1 MIEMGIDPLEFR
13 KTLGHFATGVAVV
26 TTSHGDSDHGLT
38 VNAFTSVSLDPPL
51 VLVCIDKKAE
61 SYGIMKKSRIF
72 AINILSEKQKEQ
84 SLNFSRHELKDIRFR
99 NLKVKREVTGAP
111 IIEDAI
117 AYLDCKVVEI
127 YDGGDHDIFVGAVQK
142 LAFREADPLLFYA
155 GKYRKIGSQID

>member
-13 KTLGHFATGVAVV
+13 KALGHFATGVTVV
-26 TTSHGDSDHGLT
+26 TTSHENADHGLT

-61 SYGIMKKSRIF
+61 SYWVMKKSRIF

-84 SLNFSRHELKDIRFR
+84 SVNFSRHELKDIRFR
-99 NLKVKREVTGAP
+99 NLMLKREVTGAP
-111 IIEDAI
+111 IIEDSI